1 MTEPLNS
8 NVYIYIF
15 FFLAA
20 SGLSC
25 SMQDLLCIMLDLF
38 LVIHVDSLVVAL
50 RLSCCAACGILV
62 P

>member
-8 NVYIYIF
+8 NIYIYIYTYTYIYIYIFF

-38 LVIHVDSLVVAL
+38 LVTHG
-50 RLSCCAACGILV
+50 LSSCGSQT
-62 P
+62 